1 MPIPDRLRVLC
12 VDPQFR
18 LLETDDGSW
27 TLENVSDGDTFH
39 SGCGA
44 REECRHV
51 YLENSGVGD
60 RLRRGQ
66 PTRVLEMGLGT
77 ATAFVLTA
85 ALAKRHAAQL
95 HYTAIEQA
103 LLNTGVLKQI
113 LLSPQQWPADDVETC
128 LEIASQLISFLDR
141 RNHAIDSHHF
151 QLCASITLQLLE
163 TDILKH
169 VRMPDGPFQGIYFDP
184 FSPRSNP
191 QLWQEDFLERITKA
205 LAIDGKLVSYCVN
218 SQVRRTFTS
227 LGFVAHRVPGPV
239 GGKREVLVVTHQS

>member
-1 MPIPDRLRVLC
+1 MPIPDRLRVPC
-12 VDPQFR
+12 VDPRFR

-60 RLRRGQ
+60 RLRHGH

-85 ALAKRHAAQL
+85 AVAHRHTAKL
-95 HYTAIEQA
+95 HYTAIEQE
-103 LLNTGVLKQI
+103 LLNTEVLKQI
-113 LLSPQQWPADDVETC
+113 LLSPQQWSSDDAAIC
-128 LEIASQLISFLDR
+128 LEIASRL
-141 RNHAIDSHHF
+141 IDSIERREMNERLHYF
-151 QLCASITLQLLE
+151 QLGDYLTLKLLE
-163 TDILKH
+163 TEIVKDGVEL
-169 VRMPDGPFQGIYFDP
+169 DGPYQGIYFDP
-184 FSPRSNP
+184 FSPQSNP
-191 QLWQEDFLERITKA
+191 RLWQEDFLQRITKT

-227 LGFVAHRVPGPV
+227 LGLLAHRVPGPV